1 MKLPRDLRGQRVVRA
16 LKRLGFVEE
25 RQEGS
30 HLVRGSLR
38 VTVPAHRVLT
48 PKTKYAGS
56 PRPQTARH
64 VIVLEYAEPQV
75 EFKFAPLSAQAL
87 ASRH

>member
-38 VTVPAHRVLT
+38 VTVPAHRVLA
-48 PKTKYAGS
+48 PKTLQSILRQAQIS
-56 PRPQTARH
+56 VQELTA
-64 VIVLEYAEPQV
+64 VL
-75 EFKFAPLSAQAL
+75 
-87 ASRH
+87 